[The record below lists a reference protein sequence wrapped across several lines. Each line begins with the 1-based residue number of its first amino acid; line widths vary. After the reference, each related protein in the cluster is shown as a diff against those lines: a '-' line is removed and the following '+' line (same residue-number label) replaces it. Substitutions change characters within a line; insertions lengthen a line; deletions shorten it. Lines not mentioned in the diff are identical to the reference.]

1 MSDLGE
7 IESPEI
13 LKQSQMNE
21 ADNQNQRVE
30 DEDVLKFMDSLDAY
44 LCLLH
49 SLSSTLRQG
58 WFDFASARYSM
69 GASRVNSAL
78 LDLKEHPAPTYLE
91 VRKAQGKSEIGEP
104 HFALCK
110 WGSCATGDSSE
121 TEDSDVLLLDSNS
134 NIRQRYKDTSKAPVE
149 GSNSPVGVPSTAAD
163 DRVQKE
169 RSKSLAVFGTLVSP
183 KLRAAQLSFETALGT
198 LVEIANARASMLSA
212 FDQGFKTRPFRPGT
226 AEYTRNYTS
235 TNRKRLKN
243 WSELRSTVER
253 PRRPRCNATRT
264 NDS

>member
-7 IESPEI
+7 IESSEI
-13 LKQSQMNE
+13 LKQSQTNE

-69 GASRVNSAL
+69 GASRVNTAL
-78 LDLKEHPAPTYLE
+78 LDLKEHLAATYLE
-91 VRKAQGKSEIGEP
+91 VRKAQEP
-104 HFALCK
+104 HFTLCK

-121 TEDSDVLLLDSNS
+121 TEDSDVLLLDSNIG
-134 NIRQRYKDTSKAPVE
+134 IRQRCKDTSKAPVE
-149 GSNSPVGVPSTAAD
+149 GSNSPVGVPSTTAD

-183 KLRAAQLSFETALGT
+183 KLRAAQLSFETALET

-212 FDQGFKTRPFRPGT
+212 FDQVWEHKAG
-226 AEYTRNYTS
+226 S
-235 TNRKRLKN
+235 Q
-243 WSELRSTVER
+243 
-253 PRRPRCNATRT
+253 
-264 NDS
+264 D

>member
-7 IESPEI
+7 IESSEV

-21 ADNQNQRVE
+21 TDNQSQSVT

-78 LDLKEHPAPTYLE
+78 LDLKEHPAATYLE
-91 VRKAQGKSEIGEP
+91 VRKAQEP
-104 HFALCK
+104 HFTLCK
-110 WGSCATGDSSE
+110 WSSFGTGDSSE
-121 TEDSDVLLLDSNS
+121 MQDGDVLLPESDSS
-134 NIRQRYKDTSKAPVE
+134 IHQRHKDTSKASVKDN
-149 GSNSPVGVPSTAAD
+149 NSPVGVPATTAD
-163 DRVQKE
+163 DRVRKE

-183 KLRAAQLSFETALGT
+183 KLRAAQLSFEGALET
-198 LVEIANARASMLSA
+198 LVEIANARASMVSA
-212 FDQGFKTRPFRPGT
+212 FDKVREHKAGSK
-226 AEYTRNYTS
+226 
-235 TNRKRLKN
+235 
-243 WSELRSTVER
+243 
-253 PRRPRCNATRT
+253 
-264 NDS
+264 D